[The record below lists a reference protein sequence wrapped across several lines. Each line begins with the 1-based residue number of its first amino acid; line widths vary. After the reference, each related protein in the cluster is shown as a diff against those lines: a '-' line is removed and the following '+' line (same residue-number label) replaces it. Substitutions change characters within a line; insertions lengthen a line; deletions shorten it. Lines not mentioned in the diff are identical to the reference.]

1 MSDLLDLVNELSA
14 SEKKDLVKVLMKE
27 ASLMNIILLEDKLKE
42 IKKEKLKEKKILA
55 EKSEKTKEEIDK
67 ECQFRKNT
75 KGRYYWFLLTHN
87 SKKDFVLYPKHKK
100 RLKNMVNNTCA
111 CCGERFASSALHVHH
126 INFRQHGGKNN
137 IENLSVLCSNC
148 HNTLHNYFYDNNIL
162 KKNTVI
168 QSDSFLLNFYNVKNI
183 RQMIATTSQKNCL
196 VVQ

>member
-1 MSDLLDLVNELSA
+1 MINFEEVKKMDYATINETINRL
-14 SEKKDLVKVLMKE
+14 K
-27 ASLMNIILLEDKLKE
+27 NIKN
-42 IKKEKLKEKKILA
+42 
-55 EKSEKTKEEIDK
+55 EIDK

-75 KGRYYWFLLTHN
+75 KGRYYWWLLTHN
-87 SKKDFVLYPKHKK
+87 SKKDYVLYPKHKK

-111 CCGERFASSALHVHH
+111 CCGKYYGQSALHVHH
-126 INFRQHGGKNN
+126 INFREHGGKNN

-183 RQMIATTSQKNCL
+183 KQMIATTSQKSGFVL
-196 VVQ
+196 

>member
-1 MSDLLDLVNELSA
+1 MINFE
-14 SEKKDLVKVLMKE
+14 
-27 ASLMNIILLEDKLKE
+27 E
-42 IKKEKLKEKKILA
+42 IKKMDYNSINDLFNRLKEYKN
-55 EKSEKTKEEIDK
+55 EIDK
-67 ECQFRKNT
+67 ECQFKKNT

-87 SKKDFVLYPKHKK
+87 SKKDYVLYPKHKK
-100 RLKNMVNNTCA
+100 RLKNMVNNTCS
-111 CCGERFASSALHVHH
+111 CCGKKYAQSALHVHH
-126 INFRQHGGKNN
+126 INFREHGGKNN

-183 RQMIATTSQKNCL
+183 KQMIATTSQKSGL